1 MNSNLK
7 NALKFI
13 LFLGIGLTILY
24 FVYQKNS
31 ATYLEACTSEGNAPE
46 DCLLWKKLISDFKNA
61 KFSWLVVVISLFT
74 ISNISRAIRW
84 NMLLK
89 PLGRQPRM
97 INSFFCIAIG
107 YFANLGLPRSGE
119 FVRAITFSKYENIGF
134 DKVMGTVVVDRI
146 FDVLSI
152 LIVTG
157 IALIIEFDKLWGF
170 FGPYLN
176 IGHNLLYL
184 ISVGVVIL
192 LLLFLLRKKIMA
204 SALFQKIY
212 KFIKGFLDGLLSIRK
227 IDKPFWFIFHSVN
240 IWLMYYLMTYLCFF
254 AYAPTASLSPVVG
267 LMVFVFGAWGIVIP
281 SPGGMGTYHFLTQT
295 VLGFYGVKEV
305 EAFSFAN
312 ISFFTIQLFTNVIIG
327 ILSLILLPLVNRK
340 YQPVPLKNDDKSHS
354 K

>member
-1 MNSNLK
+1 M
-7 NALKFI
+7 
-13 LFLGIGLTILY
+13 GIGVSILY
-24 FVYQKNS
+24 LVYQKNS
-31 ATYLEACTSEGNAPE
+31 ATYLAACMEEGKSAA
-46 DCLLWKKLISDFKNA
+46 DCVLWKKLLQDFQTA
-61 KFSWLVVVISLFT
+61 KFSWLILVISLFT
-74 ISNISRAIRW
+74 ISNVSRAVRW

-89 PLGRQPRM
+89 PLGSNPKFL
-97 INSFFCIAIG
+97 NSFCCIAIG

-157 IALIIEFDKLWGF
+157 IAMIIEFDKIWGF

-176 IGHNLLYL
+176 VGYNLIYFLGGMAGL
-184 ISVGVVIL
+184 GI
-192 LLLFLLRKKIMA
+192 LLFLLRKKIA
-204 SALFQKIY
+204 ETKLFKKVY
-212 KFIKGFLDGLLSIRK
+212 SLFKGFVDGLLSVRK
-227 IDKPFWFIFHSVN
+227 IEKPFWFIFHSVN

-254 AYAPTASLSPVVG
+254 AYEPTASLSPVVG

-327 ILSLILLPLVNRK
+327 ILSLILLPLINRNYK
-340 YQPVPLKNDDKSHS
+340 PVPIKEA
-354 K
+354 